1 MIVLMHFSLDI
12 NRPNDFPL
20 QKLLFSVSEL
30 LNSASGTIFFQFTGF
45 GFNEF
50 FFLITVLI
58 YMIKND
64 VLMEY

>member
-1 MIVLMHFSLDI
+1 MYGVC
-12 NRPNDFPL
+12 RPNDFPL